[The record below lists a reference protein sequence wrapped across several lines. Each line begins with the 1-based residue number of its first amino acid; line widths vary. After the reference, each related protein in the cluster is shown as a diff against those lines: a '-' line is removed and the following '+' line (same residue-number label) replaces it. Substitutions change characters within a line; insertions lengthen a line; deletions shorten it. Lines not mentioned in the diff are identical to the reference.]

1 MKIVLAILAIGGF
14 CLEGLS
20 SLYGLYQFWPEGSR
34 QDTRSVIVHIGTFAG
49 YSAGSAAGVF
59 VAIACCLPAK
69 QPKIMPP
76 PVQPPITG
84 K

>member
-1 MKIVLAILAIGGF
+1 MKIILAIIAVFGF
-14 CLEGLS
+14 GFEGLIS
-20 SLYGLYQFWPEGSR
+20 IINTFEYWPQDAPVGEELRHVIESGGYISGS
-34 QDTRSVIVHIGTFAG
+34 I
-49 YSAGSAAGVF
+49 AGVF

>member
-20 SLYGLYQFWPEGSR
+20 SLYGLIQFWPEESDQG
-34 QDTRSVIVHIGTFAG
+34 VIEHIGHFAG
-49 YSAGSAAGVF
+49 YFAGSVAGVF